1 MKKIYLN
8 NTYLILLLA
17 LFFLSACSYKQ
28 QHVLFKTNVATAP
41 PVYNQNTASTGNSA
55 YKIGPDDLLQ
65 IRNLQNISYI
75 VNEQMAA
82 TGSAAQAPAY
92 QVEEDGTVALPVIGR
107 ITVSGLTRYE
117 AARKIESLYKEKLLK
132 DPIIDLKIINLKV
145 TLLGEVRT
153 QGNYLLLKDKTSLVD
168 IIGEAGGLTD
178 KANEKNIQIIR
189 GDKAHPQIIMA
200 DLNDIRTLANPAL
213 NLQNNDIIYIAQNN
227 RTVRN
232 DATQNLSGIIQ
243 PVLVLLNTALVIFTL
258 TRK

>member
-8 NTYLILLLA
+8 NIYLILLLA
-17 LFFLSACSYKQ
+17 LFFLSSCSYKQ
-28 QHVLFKTNVATAP
+28 QHVLFKTNLAAAAPAYNPNVA
-41 PVYNQNTASTGNSA
+41 SGNSA

-65 IRNLQNISYI
+65 IRNLQNINYI
-75 VNEQMAA
+75 ANEQTVTTTAA
-82 TGSAAQAPAY
+82 VQIPAY

-107 ITVSGLTRYE
+107 VTVSGLTRYQ
-117 AARKIESLYKEKLLK
+117 AARKIEALYKEKLLK

-145 TLLGEVRT
+145 TILGEIRT
-153 QGNYLLLKDKTSLVD
+153 QGNYLLLKDKINLVD
-168 IIGEAGGLTD
+168 IIGEAGGLTE

-200 DLNDIRTLANPAL
+200 DLNDVRTLANPEL

-232 DATQNLSGIIQ
+232 EATQNLSGIMQ
-243 PVLVLLNTALVIFTL
+243 PVLVLLNTALIIFTL

>member
-1 MKKIYLN
+1 MKKIFADNIYLM
-8 NTYLILLLA
+8 LLLA
-17 LFFLSACSYKQ
+17 LLFSSSCSYKQ
-28 QHVLFKTNVATAP
+28 QHVLFKTNVAAQT
-41 PVYNQNTASTGNSA
+41 PVYNPAVTSGNSA

-65 IRNLQNISYI
+65 IRNLQNINYI
-75 VNEQMAA
+75 ANEQPNPAVA
-82 TGSAAQAPAY
+82 GQIPAY

-107 ITVSGLTRYE
+107 VEVSGLTRYQ
-117 AARKIESLYKEKLLK
+117 AARKIEGLYKEKLLK

-145 TLLGEVRT
+145 TVLGEIRT

-168 IIGEAGGLTD
+168 MIGEAGGLTD

-200 DLNDIRTLANPAL
+200 DLNNINTLANPEL

-232 DATQNLSGIIQ
+232 EANQNVSGIMQ
-243 PVLVLLNTALVIFTL
+243 SVLVLLNTALIIFTISK
-258 TRK
+258 R

>member
-1 MKKIYLN
+1 MKKIYLHN
-8 NTYLILLLA
+8 ICLILLLTV
-17 LFFLSACSYKQ
+17 FFLSACSYKQ
-28 QHVLFKTNVATAP
+28 QHVLFKTDVATAAP
-41 PVYNQNTASTGNSA
+41 LYNQGLASGNSA

-75 VNEQMAA
+75 ANEQPSA
-82 TGSAAQAPAY
+82 TGTTAPAY

-107 ITVSGLTRYE
+107 VMISGLTRFQ
-117 AARKIESLYKEKLLK
+117 AARKIELLYKEKLLK

-145 TLLGEVRT
+145 TLLGEIRT

-178 KANEKNIQIIR
+178 KANEKNIKIIR

-200 DLNDIRTLANPAL
+200 DLNDIRTLANPEL

-232 DATQNLSGIIQ
+232 DATQNLSSIIQ
-243 PVLVLLNTALVIFTL
+243 PILVLLNTALVIFTL